1 MEQQPEQQP
10 EQLPE
15 QSPLPGKKGSK
26 EWRYLRDTYHVTQSL
41 IIQKIFH
48 IAPWKGPGLRFSW
61 HEWSSKAWIFKLIC
75 HLSLLLLVSTLI
87 TIINWQWAGYQRA
100 AAAISCRYFLPNTNL
115 CSFDDCIGHL
125 TTVHPTINM
134 YGCSIYQ
141 VHLTITFFRVFL
153 PDLCPVEQR
162 HDLESAILTAVRE
175 YYHINTYDNRHSCVL
190 S

>member
-1 MEQQPEQQP
+1 MTEKQPTEPMAQ
-10 EQLPE
+10 
-15 QSPLPGKKGSK
+15 PGKKGSK

-61 HEWSSKAWIFKLIC
+61 QEWSSKAWIFKLIC
-75 HLSLLLLVSTLI
+75 HVALLVLVTTLI

-125 TTVHPTINM
+125 STVHPTINM

-141 VHLTITFFRVFL
+141 VQKFSRHHSSYESMPRV
-153 PDLCPVEQR
+153 
-162 HDLESAILTAVRE
+162 
-175 YYHINTYDNRHSCVL
+175 
-190 S
+190 